1 MTSVIVKRRKEAAVL
16 TINRPEQ
23 RNAINYD
30 VMDNLMDAIRMAE
43 EDERVNYIILTGSGE
58 KAFCS
63 GGDLAAFQ
71 GLHTKQQAYPMLRKM
86 GNVLDRLFFCK
97 KPTIAL
103 LNGHA
108 VGGGSELAIACD
120 YRVARSGI
128 QVGFIQGSIGLTT
141 GWGGATYAL
150 TRMDSGN
157 ALQMLMSA
165 DRYSAEAAAE
175 NGYLTYI
182 TKETNWQDAAY
193 EYAEKLLN
201 RSPLILSSYKNYWLS
216 SLDEVDIRK
225 RVENEISN
233 CATLWATDEHH
244 QAVEAFLSKTNR

>member
-1 MTSVIVKRRKEAAVL
+1 MTSVIVSKRKEAAVL

-30 VMDNLMDAIRMAE
+30 VMDKLMDSIKNAE
-43 EDERVNYIILTGSGE
+43 EDERVKYIILTGSGE

-63 GGDLAAFQ
+63 GGDLNSFYD
-71 GLHTKQQAYPMLRKM
+71 LRTEQQAYPMLRKM
-86 GNVLDRLFFCK
+86 GDVLDRLFFCK
-97 KPTIAL
+97 KPTVAL

-120 YRVARSGI
+120 FRIARSDI

-141 GWGGATYAL
+141 GWGGATYTL
-150 TRMDSGN
+150 TRMDSGK

-165 DRYSAEAAAE
+165 DRYSAEMATE

-182 TKETNWQDAAY
+182 TKETNWQNEAY
-193 EYAEKLLN
+193 DYIEKLLK

-216 SLDEVDIRK
+216 SLDETNIRK

-244 QAVEAFLSKTNR
+244 QAVEVFLSKKNR